1 MDEIAE
7 AEDDIDNRDRLL
19 DGIFDRYERELTL
32 IGATA
37 VEDLL
42 QENLPETLED
52 FRKAGIKIWM
62 LTGDKLETAKNI
74 GYSCSL
80 LTKEMI
86 IFEAKG
92 KEGAEKLFTD
102 ELVANNESMMSELKK
117 RAIVIDADALSFLQ
131 THPDSLKN
139 FIIVAKS

>member
-1 MDEIAE
+1 MSDIAD
-7 AEDDIDNRDRLL
+7 AEDDIENRDMLL
-19 DGIFDRYERELTL
+19 DHIYDKYEQDLTI

-42 QENLPETLED
+42 QEDLSSTLED
-52 FRKAGIKIWM
+52 FRKAGIKVWM

-80 LTKEMI
+80 LTQDMV

-92 KEGAEKLFTD
+92 SVAAEKLFND
-102 ELVANNESMMSELKK
+102 ELVKTNQSLLSELRK
-117 RAIVIDADALSFLQ
+117 RAIVIDADALSFLVLN
-131 THPDSLKN
+131 PDSLK
-139 FIIVAKS
+139 